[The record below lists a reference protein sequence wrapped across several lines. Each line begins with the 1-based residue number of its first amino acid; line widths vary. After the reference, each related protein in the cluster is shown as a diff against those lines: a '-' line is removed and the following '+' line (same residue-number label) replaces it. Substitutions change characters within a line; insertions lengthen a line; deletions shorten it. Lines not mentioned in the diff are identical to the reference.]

1 MTPQEAIERLK
12 GRHMTMSMG
21 FARKDGM
28 LECKAQNEA
37 INMAVAAL
45 EKQIPK
51 KPEYSSDGYAPDGTE
66 VWDAHCPNCE
76 HELDIED
83 ICPNCGQAIDW
94 S

>member
-1 MTPQEAIERLK
+1 MSNEEAIEVLK
-12 GRHMTMSMG
+12 AAKGYIKYG
-21 FARKDGM
+21 GIA
-28 LECKAQNEA
+28 EA
-37 INMAVAAL
+37 ADVAISAL

-51 KPEYSSDGYAPDGTE
+51 KPEYSSDGYAPDGAE

-94 S
+94 SDSE